1 VGERPDGRQDA
12 GPANIESYAR
22 LGQLLCRRGRRIRCS
37 HRPAVRRGIDQSHP
51 HSAIPSAS
59 RSGSR
64 DADCACV
71 RARRQ
76 HLRPGSRAVDESIW
90 SRDRRYWPGLLGDS
104 TLALSRTHKADREYS
119 SLGMRVVAN
128 QLPPLAY
135 VVAGGLLVAGRPNGI
150 YWIVPGVLLSFTAG
164 IFGAWVLLIEI
175 QR

>member
-1 VGERPDGRQDA
+1 MGGRDARRP
-12 GPANIESYAR
+12 AR
-22 LGQLLCRRGRRIRCS
+22 CRRYKHQKLCQAGTTSLSPRQAHPLLSPACAVSINLTRILEFRQLPTRAAETLIVLAS
-37 HRPAVRRGIDQSHP
+37 VLVVRTFALVREQSMRAYGLELGGTGLAFW
-51 HSAIPSAS
+51 AI
-59 RSGSR
+59 
-64 DADCACV
+64 
-71 RARRQ
+71 Q
-76 HLRPGSRAVDESIW
+76 
-90 SRDRRYWPGLLGDS
+90 